1 MKNVT
6 RVALLIAALLFVAS
20 LATCYFGVEYEI
32 SKLPPEHPAHTG
44 DDDWIGFEWVIR
56 AMTLQAVAFF
66 AALIA
71 LVAWNLGRKRAGVK
85 GVSR

>member
-1 MKNVT
+1 MRNVI

-44 DDDWIGFEWVIR
+44 DNDWIGVEWIGR
-56 AMTLQAVAFF
+56 GMALQAGAFI

-71 LVAWNLGRKRAGVK
+71 LAAWKWGRKRAGVK